1 MNYAILIDKMIEY
14 FRGDSK
20 RIQHF
25 LKVYSFAETIGKLEN
40 LDENLLHIVKT
51 ATIVHDIG
59 IKVSEK
65 KYNSSA
71 GNLQEKEGPP
81 IAEEMLT
88 VLGFDK
94 NTIQRVSW
102 LVAHHHTYHSIDS
115 IDHQILVEADFIVNM
130 CEDQMPL
137 DSVQSVY
144 NNIFRTDAGKNICRN
159 LFALNDIGITDVE
172 DTKNDKALRQP
183 NITPERRSTNMIS
196 LFKETSLSPAYMVSE
211 KCNGCGTCIDVCPA
225 QCIEAQRTPVYIRQE
240 DCLHC
245 GSCAN
250 VCDKNAILR
259 ISKQ

>member
-40 LDENLLHIVKT
+40 LDENSLHILKT
-51 ATIVHDIG
+51 AAIVHDIG
-59 IKVSEK
+59 IKVSEE

-81 IAEEMLT
+81 IAEKMLT
-88 VLGFDK
+88 DLGFDK

-102 LVAHHHTYHSIDS
+102 LVAHHHTYHSINS
-115 IDHQILVEADFIVNM
+115 ADHQILVEADFLVNM
-130 CEDQMPL
+130 CEDRMPL

-144 NNIFRTDAGKNICRN
+144 TNIFQTDAGKNICRN
-159 LFALNDIGITDVE
+159 LFALDDIE
-172 DTKNDKALRQP
+172 DTKDDPTLKRS
-183 NITPERRSTNMIS
+183 NITPEKRSNNTIS
-196 LFKETSLSPAYMVSE
+196 SFKEASLSPAYIVSE
-211 KCNGCGTCIDVCPA
+211 KCNGCGTCIDVCPV
-225 QCIEAQRTPVYIRQE
+225 QCIESRRTPVYIRQE

-250 VCDKNAILR
+250 VCDKHAIIR
-259 ISKQ
+259 IPDQTKKK